1 MISHKLKE
9 LHLKSSPTVWKAW
22 MLPQPD
28 GPVYLAMGDD
38 KFFLADVTSRAV
50 LCNVFPQNSFGY
62 KGSYFK
68 FTGDG
73 SQIGFVLGGA
83 VGQSAV

>member
-1 MISHKLKE
+1 
-9 LHLKSSPTVWKAW
+9 